1 MRKLLAALLVSITLI
16 ACGGGSEPPYQSGP
30 SIHQHLVG
38 EVFDV
43 ASEMLTAE
51 LKSTAVYTGKLTTS
65 RAAQS
70 AGKQNLLDLLFIFS
84 PGDAQGRPR
93 IALAA
98 DAEQRLTQYVTDN
111 SDLLSI
117 DGVRVLIADEVFWN
131 PLAPTDSIETLQ
143 AQLDALSAAATMVRR
158 HIPNASV
165 GVTITPYSTFGKPNT
180 LEYIKKVIPLV
191 DWVATDPYWLGD
203 VASIQK
209 LHDWSRTFN
218 ALAKTANPKVETWF
232 IAQAFKMPS
241 WDLTTFNSFIA
252 EELTYAAGYDS
263 ILFFGWQFVSEIDM
277 AAAGMNF
284 TPETKLLY
292 KKYLK

>member
-1 MRKLLAALLVSITLI
+1 MIKLVASLLVSLSLL
-16 ACGGGSEPPYQSGP
+16 ACGGGGSETVQP
-30 SIHQHLVG
+30 HQQLIG

-43 ASEMLTAE
+43 ASEMPTAE
-51 LKSTAVYTGKLTTS
+51 LKSTAVYTGKLATS

-70 AGKQNLLDLLFIFS
+70 AGKQNLLDLLFMSS
-84 PGDAQGRPR
+84 PG
-93 IALAA
+93 
-98 DAEQRLTQYVTDN
+98 AEQTLIQYIKDN
-111 SDLLSI
+111 GDLLVP
-117 DGVRVLIADEVFWN
+117 GVRVLIDDEVFWN
-131 PLAPTDSIETLQ
+131 PAAPTDSVEALQ
-143 AQLDALSAAATMVRR
+143 AQLDALNAAATMVRR
-158 HIPNASV
+158 YIPQASIGITV
-165 GVTITPYSTFGKPNT
+165 TPYATFGHPNT
-180 LEYIKKVIPLV
+180 LEYIKKALPLV
-191 DWVATDPYWLGD
+191 DWAATDPYWLGD
-203 VASIQK
+203 TASIQA

-218 ALAKTANPKVETWF
+218 AIAKAANPKVETWF